1 MRLGAYKSEAIKN
14 DLEVIYEFPNHL
26 HDEIV
31 YRVGILNN
39 NNNLPDVIITADCGS
54 SDEKNISR
62 LKSKGIDVIVTDH
75 HAIPMEG
82 VPNSAYCT
90 VNPTQKNCKY
100 PSKVIAGCMVSWLV
114 MCALRN
120 YLISK
125 NYLDIKKVICVTGP
139 GNYTNIRTGLAV
151 AKSISLVN
159 NIDTYGITQH
169 ELIAETYQYS
179 PISNAFIVI
188 THSTNNNFYYKEFN
202 QNMPDQLDPILLHAD
217 EVLNKIDKIKSNIIE
232 TGNEFL
238 NYLIRNNL
246 SVKNLT
252 SNYKIPDNNL
262 GKICE
267 SKSIIS
273 NNIEAKYIKTP
284 NFVKYKRRDIYE

>member
-1 MRLGAYKSEAIKN
+1 M
-14 DLEVIYEFPNHL
+14 
-26 HDEIV
+26 
-31 YRVGILNN
+31 
-39 NNNLPDVIITADCGS
+39 IT
-54 SDEKNISR
+54 
-62 LKSKGIDVIVTDH
+62 LLIDVVSNNSIIALISEENPKTLEKINLDCNQLHSESIV
-75 HAIPMEG
+75 P
-82 VPNSAYCT
+82 
-90 VNPTQKNCKY
+90 
-100 PSKVIAGCMVSWLV
+100 
-114 MCALRN
+114 ALEL
-120 YLISK
+120 LISK
-125 NYLDIKKVICVTGP
+125 STFNYLDIKKVICVTGP

-238 NYLIRNNL
+238 NYLIKNNL

-252 SNYKIPDNNL
+252 SNYRIPDNNL
-262 GKICE
+262 GKIFE

-273 NNIEAKYIKTP
+273 DNIEAKYIKTP
-284 NFVKYKRRDIYE
+284 NFVKYKKRDIYE

>member
-1 MRLGAYKSEAIKN
+1 M
-14 DLEVIYEFPNHL
+14 
-26 HDEIV
+26 
-31 YRVGILNN
+31 
-39 NNNLPDVIITADCGS
+39 IT
-54 SDEKNISR
+54 
-62 LKSKGIDVIVTDH
+62 LLIDVVSNNSIIALISEEKPKTFEKINLDCNQLHSESIV
-75 HAIPMEG
+75 P
-82 VPNSAYCT
+82 
-90 VNPTQKNCKY
+90 
-100 PSKVIAGCMVSWLV
+100 
-114 MCALRN
+114 ALEL
-120 YLISK
+120 LISK
-125 NYLDIKKVICVTGP
+125 STFNYLDIKKVICVTGP

-238 NYLIRNNL
+238 NYLIKNNL

-252 SNYKIPDNNL
+252 SNYRIPDNNF
-262 GKICE
+262 GKICD

-273 NNIEAKYIKTP
+273 NNMEAKYIKNP
-284 NFVKYKRRDIYE
+284 NFVKYKKRDIYE

>member
-1 MRLGAYKSEAIKN
+1 M
-14 DLEVIYEFPNHL
+14 
-26 HDEIV
+26 
-31 YRVGILNN
+31 
-39 NNNLPDVIITADCGS
+39 IT
-54 SDEKNISR
+54 
-62 LKSKGIDVIVTDH
+62 LLIDVVSNNSIIALISEEKPKTIEKINLDCNQLHSESIV
-75 HAIPMEG
+75 P
-82 VPNSAYCT
+82 
-90 VNPTQKNCKY
+90 
-100 PSKVIAGCMVSWLV
+100 
-114 MCALRN
+114 ALEL
-120 YLISK
+120 LISK
-125 NYLDIKKVICVTGP
+125 STFNYLDIKKVICVTGP

-217 EVLNKIDKIKSNIIE
+217 EVLNKIDKIKSTIIE

-238 NYLIRNNL
+238 NYLIKNNL

-252 SNYKIPDNNL
+252 SNYKIPDNNF
-262 GKICE
+262 GKICD

-273 NNIEAKYIKTP
+273 NDIEAKYIKMP

>member
-1 MRLGAYKSEAIKN
+1 M
-14 DLEVIYEFPNHL
+14 
-26 HDEIV
+26 
-31 YRVGILNN
+31 
-39 NNNLPDVIITADCGS
+39 IT
-54 SDEKNISR
+54 
-62 LKSKGIDVIVTDH
+62 LLIDVVSNNSMIALISEEKPKTFEKINLDSNQLHSESIV
-75 HAIPMEG
+75 P
-82 VPNSAYCT
+82 
-90 VNPTQKNCKY
+90 
-100 PSKVIAGCMVSWLV
+100 
-114 MCALRN
+114 ALEL
-120 YLISK
+120 LISK
-125 NYLDIKKVICVTGP
+125 STFNYLDIKKVICVTGP

-238 NYLIRNNL
+238 NYLIKNNL

-252 SNYKIPDNNL
+252 SNYRIPDNNF

>member
-1 MRLGAYKSEAIKN
+1 M
-14 DLEVIYEFPNHL
+14 
-26 HDEIV
+26 
-31 YRVGILNN
+31 
-39 NNNLPDVIITADCGS
+39 IT
-54 SDEKNISR
+54 
-62 LKSKGIDVIVTDH
+62 LLIDVVSNNSIIALISEEKPKTFEKINLDCNQLHSESIV
-75 HAIPMEG
+75 P
-82 VPNSAYCT
+82 
-90 VNPTQKNCKY
+90 
-100 PSKVIAGCMVSWLV
+100 
-114 MCALRN
+114 ALEL
-120 YLISK
+120 LISK
-125 NYLDIKKVICVTGP
+125 STFNYLDIKKVICVTGP

-238 NYLIRNNL
+238 NYLIKNNL

-252 SNYKIPDNNL
+252 SNYKIQDNNL

>member
-1 MRLGAYKSEAIKN
+1 M
-14 DLEVIYEFPNHL
+14 
-26 HDEIV
+26 
-31 YRVGILNN
+31 
-39 NNNLPDVIITADCGS
+39 IT
-54 SDEKNISR
+54 
-62 LKSKGIDVIVTDH
+62 LLIDVVSNNSIIALISEQKPKTFEKINLDCNQLHSESIV
-75 HAIPMEG
+75 P
-82 VPNSAYCT
+82 
-90 VNPTQKNCKY
+90 
-100 PSKVIAGCMVSWLV
+100 
-114 MCALRN
+114 ALEL
-120 YLISK
+120 LISK
-125 NYLDIKKVICVTGP
+125 STFNYLDIKKVICVTGP

-169 ELIAETYQYS
+169 ELIAETYQHS
-179 PISNAFIVI
+179 SVSNAFIVI

-238 NYLIRNNL
+238 NYLIKNNL

-267 SKSIIS
+267 SKLIIS

>member
-1 MRLGAYKSEAIKN
+1 M
-14 DLEVIYEFPNHL
+14 
-26 HDEIV
+26 
-31 YRVGILNN
+31 
-39 NNNLPDVIITADCGS
+39 IT
-54 SDEKNISR
+54 
-62 LKSKGIDVIVTDH
+62 LLIDVVSNNSIIALISEQKPKTFEKINLDCNQLHSESIV
-75 HAIPMEG
+75 P
-82 VPNSAYCT
+82 
-90 VNPTQKNCKY
+90 
-100 PSKVIAGCMVSWLV
+100 
-114 MCALRN
+114 ALEL
-120 YLISK
+120 LISK
-125 NYLDIKKVICVTGP
+125 STFNYLDIKKVICVTGP

-169 ELIAETYQYS
+169 ELIAETYKYS

-238 NYLIRNNL
+238 NYLIKNNL

-262 GKICE
+262 GKISE
-267 SKSIIS
+267 SNSIIS
-273 NNIEAKYIKTP
+273 NDIEAKYIKMP

>member
-1 MRLGAYKSEAIKN
+1 M
-14 DLEVIYEFPNHL
+14 
-26 HDEIV
+26 
-31 YRVGILNN
+31 
-39 NNNLPDVIITADCGS
+39 IT
-54 SDEKNISR
+54 
-62 LKSKGIDVIVTDH
+62 LLIDVVSNNSIIALISEEKPKTFEKINLDCNQLHSESIV
-75 HAIPMEG
+75 P
-82 VPNSAYCT
+82 
-90 VNPTQKNCKY
+90 
-100 PSKVIAGCMVSWLV
+100 
-114 MCALRN
+114 ALEL
-120 YLISK
+120 LISK
-125 NYLDIKKVICVTGP
+125 STFNYLDIKKVICVTGP

-202 QNMPDQLDPILLHAD
+202 QNMTDQLDPILLHAD

-238 NYLIRNNL
+238 NYLIKNNL

-284 NFVKYKRRDIYE
+284 NFVKYKKRDIYE

>member
-1 MRLGAYKSEAIKN
+1 M
-14 DLEVIYEFPNHL
+14 
-26 HDEIV
+26 
-31 YRVGILNN
+31 
-39 NNNLPDVIITADCGS
+39 IT
-54 SDEKNISR
+54 
-62 LKSKGIDVIVTDH
+62 LLIDVVSNNSIIALISEEKPKTFEKINLDCNQLHSESIV
-75 HAIPMEG
+75 P
-82 VPNSAYCT
+82 
-90 VNPTQKNCKY
+90 
-100 PSKVIAGCMVSWLV
+100 
-114 MCALRN
+114 ALEL
-120 YLISK
+120 LISK
-125 NYLDIKKVICVTGP
+125 STFNYLDIKKVICVTGP

-179 PISNAFIVI
+179 PISNTFIVI

-238 NYLIRNNL
+238 NYLIKNNL

-252 SNYKIPDNNL
+252 SNYRIPDNNL
-262 GKICE
+262 GKIFE

-273 NNIEAKYIKTP
+273 DNIEAKYIKTP
-284 NFVKYKRRDIYE
+284 ISNEVKNDP

>member
-1 MRLGAYKSEAIKN
+1 MTTL
-14 DLEVIYEFPNHL
+14 L
-26 HDEIV
+26 
-31 YRVGILNN
+31 
-39 NNNLPDVIITADCGS
+39 
-54 SDEKNISR
+54 
-62 LKSKGIDVIVTDH
+62 IDVVSNNSIV
-75 HAIPMEG
+75 ALISEG
-82 VPNSAYCT
+82 KPKTLEKINLDCNQLHSESIVP
-90 VNPTQKNCKY
+90 
-100 PSKVIAGCMVSWLV
+100 
-114 MCALRN
+114 ALEL
-120 YLISK
+120 LISK
-125 NYLDIKKVICVTGP
+125 STFNYLDIKKVVCVTGP

-169 ELIAETYQYS
+169 ELIGQTYQYS
-179 PISNAFIVI
+179 AISNSFIVI

-217 EVLNKIDKIKSNIIE
+217 EVLNKIDEIKSDIIE

-238 NYLIRNNL
+238 NYLIKNNL

-262 GKICE
+262 GKIFE

-273 NNIEAKYIKTP
+273 DNIEAKYIKTP
-284 NFVKYKRRDIYE
+284 NFVKYKKRDIYE

>member
-1 MRLGAYKSEAIKN
+1 M
-14 DLEVIYEFPNHL
+14 
-26 HDEIV
+26 
-31 YRVGILNN
+31 
-39 NNNLPDVIITADCGS
+39 IT
-54 SDEKNISR
+54 
-62 LKSKGIDVIVTDH
+62 LLIDVVSNNSIIALISEEKPKTFEKINLDCNQLHSESIV
-75 HAIPMEG
+75 P
-82 VPNSAYCT
+82 
-90 VNPTQKNCKY
+90 
-100 PSKVIAGCMVSWLV
+100 
-114 MCALRN
+114 ALEL
-120 YLISK
+120 LISK
-125 NYLDIKKVICVTGP
+125 STFNYLDIKKVICVTGP

-179 PISNAFIVI
+179 AICGAFIVI

-202 QNMPDQLDPILLHAD
+202 QNRPDPLDPILLHAD

-238 NYLIRNNL
+238 NYLIKNNL

-252 SNYKIPDNNL
+252 SNYRIPDNNF
-262 GKICE
+262 GKICD

-273 NNIEAKYIKTP
+273 NNMEAKYIKNP
-284 NFVKYKRRDIYE
+284 NFVKYKKRDIYE

>member
-1 MRLGAYKSEAIKN
+1 MTTL
-14 DLEVIYEFPNHL
+14 L
-26 HDEIV
+26 
-31 YRVGILNN
+31 
-39 NNNLPDVIITADCGS
+39 
-54 SDEKNISR
+54 
-62 LKSKGIDVIVTDH
+62 IDVVSNNSIV
-75 HAIPMEG
+75 ALISEG
-82 VPNSAYCT
+82 KPKTLEKIALDCNQLHSESIVP
-90 VNPTQKNCKY
+90 
-100 PSKVIAGCMVSWLV
+100 
-114 MCALRN
+114 ALEL
-120 YLISK
+120 LISK
-125 NYLDIKKVICVTGP
+125 STFNYLDIKKVVCVTGP

-169 ELIAETYQYS
+169 ELIGQTYQYS
-179 PISNAFIVI
+179 AISNSFIVI

-217 EVLNKIDKIKSNIIE
+217 EVLNKIDEIKSDIIE

-238 NYLIRNNL
+238 NYLIKNNL

-252 SNYKIPDNNL
+252 SNYKIPDSNL